1 MNNGIYQKT
10 GEYHLL
16 HGLQSQD
23 VVMQAENDTAKISV
37 IADGVS
43 SCENGRRGAEI
54 ACEAV
59 SSVMLNETDYIF
71 AASKGKTASLLS
83 AYIYKKLL
91 MEARAHNKPV
101 ESYASTLSFVCYN
114 KLSGETM
121 TFVLGDSLVYLIEQ
135 GDVTLACS
143 TEIFYNHMTHTT
155 TTKNVADVIDIN
167 FSKKSDV
174 KFLLATDGA
183 WKTFYS
189 GGGGLLSREM
199 LQAVEE
205 DNVGGYLASQ
215 RCADDCSVAIIEIP
229 KGA

>member
-1 MNNGIYQKT
+1 
-10 GEYHLL
+10 
-16 HGLQSQD
+16 
-23 VVMQAENDTAKISV
+23 
-37 IADGVS
+37 
-43 SCENGRRGAEI
+43 
-54 ACEAV
+54 
-59 SSVMLNETDYIF
+59 
-71 AASKGKTASLLS
+71 
-83 AYIYKKLL
+83 
-91 MEARAHNKPV
+91 
-101 ESYASTLSFVCYN
+101 
-114 KLSGETM
+114 M

-135 GDVTLACS
+135 GNVTLACS

-183 WKTFYS
+183 WKKFYS

-205 DNVGGYLASQ
+205 DNVGGYLAGQ
-215 RCADDCSVAIIEIP
+215 RCEDDCSVAIIEIP